1 MLQFL
6 QLLID
11 KYVCGFVG
19 IMGLKQ
25 EVEAWTPRLS
35 FSTGVFIIN
44 RTSRKITSDTENE
57 PYGRTSVYENILFL
71 RNKNEK

>member
-1 MLQFL
+1 
-6 QLLID
+6 
-11 KYVCGFVG
+11 
-19 IMGLKQ
+19 MGLKQ